1 MHTAAV
7 KEEQASK
14 IQQVFQKFQAVNPK
28 PDYLP
33 IEKIYTTPFM
43 SLVGVVLSAQTRD
56 EKTAEACARLFAVAT
71 TPEEILALDDEV
83 LRSLI
88 RPVGMYN
95 TKTKNLKTMS
105 RQLLDRHNGQVPS
118 AREDLLAL
126 TGVGRKS
133 TDIMMRFVFQQPAI
147 AVDTHVHRL
156 ANRLGV
162 AATKTEE
169 QTANVL
175 DRDTPDEFRWSAHE
189 WMVEFGKHVCKAR
202 NPLCSSCMF
211 TEICDHYKDTVGRH
225 K

>member
-1 MHTAAV
+1 MRTAAV
-7 KEEQASK
+7 KEDHASK
-14 IQQVFQKFQAVNPK
+14 IQQVFQKFQKVNPQ

-33 IEKIYTTPFM
+33 VEKIYTTPFM

-56 EKTAEACARLFAVAT
+56 EKTAEACERLFAVAT
-71 TPEEILALDDEV
+71 TPEEILALDDEM

-88 RPVGMYN
+88 HPVGMYN
-95 TKTKNLKTMS
+95 TKTKNLKIMS
-105 RQLLDRHNGQVPS
+105 QQLLDRHNGQVPA
-118 AREDLLAL
+118 AREELLAL

-156 ANRLGV
+156 ANRLGM

-175 DRDTPDEFRWSAHE
+175 DRHTPDEFRWLAHE
-189 WMVEFGKHVCKAR
+189 WMVEFGKHVCRAR
-202 NPLCSSCMF
+202 NPLCDSCMF
-211 TEICDHYKDTVGRH
+211 TDICDYYQGSMARRT
-225 K
+225 